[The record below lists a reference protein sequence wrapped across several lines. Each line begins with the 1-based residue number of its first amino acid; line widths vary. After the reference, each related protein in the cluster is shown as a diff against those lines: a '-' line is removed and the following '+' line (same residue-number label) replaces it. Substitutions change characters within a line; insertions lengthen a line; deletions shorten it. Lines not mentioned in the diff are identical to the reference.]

1 MTTNVLAS
9 AQVVATFA
17 SVQFL
22 WGLGNARRS
31 GIDPAVMVRSRE
43 QVWKIVLG
51 GIAGLA
57 SLTYVP
63 IGEAWRAVAICLV
76 ASTAIQLLRSI
87 AHRYP
92 RAMTALELAACSI
105 IGLAFIALYSVL
117 PTWRIFWPQET
128 SQTIL
133 VVCVNVTFASFLV
146 AGGSQIVRGVLELC
160 GTLPK
165 QPSLADLEASPTFDQ
180 DHQLRTGR
188 YIGVLERL
196 IVYVFAY
203 FGSYEAIG
211 FLGAAKGLV
220 RSKRFD
226 EDREFAEYFLVGTL
240 TSIALAVLAAVAA
253 RGLISICSAT

>member
-92 RAMTALELAACSI
+92 RAMTALELAAIQRASI
-105 IGLAFIALYSVL
+105 VI
-117 PTWRIFWPQET
+117 RRPQYT
-128 SQTIL
+128 
-133 VVCVNVTFASFLV
+133 VNVANL
-146 AGGSQIVRGVLELC
+146 
-160 GTLPK
+160 
-165 QPSLADLEASPTFDQ
+165 
-180 DHQLRTGR
+180 
-188 YIGVLERL
+188 
-196 IVYVFAY
+196 
-203 FGSYEAIG
+203 
-211 FLGAAKGLV
+211 LGL
-220 RSKRFD
+220 
-226 EDREFAEYFLVGTL
+226 
-240 TSIALAVLAAVAA
+240 
-253 RGLISICSAT
+253 